1 MRNEFRIRLFD
12 LILCLSNTMDLMDPA
27 IVNHHKQVA
36 YIAYHI
42 GEALGLAPELR
53 RELLM
58 AGALH
63 DIGAF
68 SLKEKLKALSFELEN
83 PHKHAE
89 AGYSLLRIFKPLE
102 SAAVPIR
109 FHHTPW
115 AEGKGNEFRGKSVP
129 IASHILHLS
138 DRIAVLIDKRR
149 PILSQV
155 DAIRSKIREKSGS
168 MFMPLLV
175 KTFEAISIKEVFW
188 LDLVSQNLFELLS
201 RITDIQSFTLGI
213 DGLVSFGKII
223 SKMIDFRNPFT
234 ATHSTSVA
242 MIAEALAALSGFS
255 QKECKLMRAAGYLH
269 DLGKLAVPVEY
280 LEKPDKLSSNEYNI
294 MKAHTYYTFQTLQSI
309 EGLETVNA
317 WASFHHERLDGSGYP
332 FHLKAED
339 IPLGSRIMAV
349 ADVFTALTE
358 DRPYRKSLSD
368 REAVRILNDMA
379 EKHALDRIVVHTLE
393 RNLTKIHAFRAQ
405 AQESA
410 ATEYHSLTES
420 DKE

>member
-1 MRNEFRIRLFD
+1 MRNELRIRLFD
-12 LILCLSNTMDLMDPA
+12 LILCLSNTMDLMDPS
-27 IVNHHKQVA
+27 IVDHHKQVA

-42 GEALGLAPELR
+42 GEALGLAPDLR
-53 RELLM
+53 RELLI

-68 SLKEKLKALSFELEN
+68 SLKEKLEALSFEMEN

-89 AGYSLLRIFKPLE
+89 AGYSLLRIFEPLK
-102 SAAVPIR
+102 AAADSIR
-109 FHHTPW
+109 FHHIPW
-115 AEGKGNEFRGKSVP
+115 EEGRGNEFRGKSVP

-138 DRIAVLIDKRR
+138 DRIAVLIDREK
-149 PILSQV
+149 PILLQV
-155 DAIRSKIREKSGS
+155 DTIRRKIRENWGTL
-168 MFMPLLV
+168 FMPLLV
-175 KTFEAISIKEVFW
+175 KTFEAISTKEVFW

-201 RITDIQSFTLGI
+201 RITDIQALTLGI
-213 DGLVSFGKII
+213 DGLVSLAKII
-223 SKMIDFRNPFT
+223 SQMIDFRNPFT
-234 ATHSTSVA
+234 ASHSTSVA
-242 MIAEALAALSGFS
+242 MVAEALASLSGFS

-280 LEKPDKLSSNEYNI
+280 LEKPGKLTSNEYSI

-309 EGLETVNA
+309 EGLEMVNV

-332 FHLKAED
+332 FHLKGED

-358 DRPYRKSLSD
+358 DRPYRKGLTD
-368 REAVRILNDMA
+368 GEAVRILADMV
-379 EKHALDRIVVHTLE
+379 ENHALDPKVVRTLE
-393 RNLTKIHAFRAQ
+393 SNLARIHSFRAQ

-410 ATEYHSLTES
+410 ATEYQSLTEATR
-420 DKE
+420 E

>member
-1 MRNEFRIRLFD
+1 
-12 LILCLSNTMDLMDPA
+12 MDLMDPA

-68 SLKEKLKALSFELEN
+68 SLKDKLEALSFELEN

-102 SAAVPIR
+102 AAAVSIR
-109 FHHTPW
+109 FHHIPW
-115 AEGKGNEFRGKSVP
+115 EEGKGNEFRGKSVP

-138 DRIAVLIDKRR
+138 DRIAVLIDKRK
-149 PILSQV
+149 PILLQV
-155 DAIRSKIREKSGS
+155 DTIRNKIREKTGS
-168 MFMPLLV
+168 LFMPLLV
-175 KTFEAISIKEVFW
+175 KTFEAISTKEAFW

-201 RITDIQSFTLGI
+201 RITDIQSLTLGI
-213 DGLVSFGKII
+213 DGLVSFSKII
-223 SKMIDFRNPFT
+223 SQMIDFRNPFT

-242 MIAEALAALSGFS
+242 MVAEALASLSGFS

-280 LEKPDKLSSNEYNI
+280 LEKPGKLSPNEYSI
-294 MKAHTYYTFQTLQSI
+294 MKAHTYYTYQTLQSI
-309 EGLETVNA
+309 EGLEMVNA

-332 FHLKAED
+332 FHLKGED

-358 DRPYRKSLSD
+358 DRPYRKGLSD
-368 REAVRILNDMA
+368 RETVRILADMA
-379 EKHALDRIVVHTLE
+379 ENHALDARVIHTLE
-393 RNLTKIHAFRAQ
+393 RNLDKIHAFRAQ
-405 AQESA
+405 AQETA
-410 ATEYHSLTES
+410 ATEYHALTEGNR
-420 DKE
+420 E